1 MIKRIEIKPDEEM
14 LKHWVDTLIPPY
26 DVFFFQELSNIDVID
41 KNLITT
47 KKYIQ
52 NFSDI
57 SYINAYEHWN
67 VKNNSKF
74 VYVDYKN
81 NLLSNENNRN
91 YIYKQQ
97 IKCCRGLILQDN
109 TIITNWL
116 FNTLTYNDKKNLT
129 IKYAKEIDDWYGYI
143 NEKIPSHI
151 KKIANKFVKVDGCNC
166 LATTIYAVSKNNDIL
181 LQWMTENEFLIKLK
195 ELNYQKV
202 EGTYRNN
209 DVVVFKNK
217 SKIIHAVIVLMKN
230 CF

>member
-1 MIKRIEIKPDEEM
+1 MCYNKNMIKKIEIKPDEEM
-14 LKHWVDTLIPPY
+14 LKHWVNTLIPPY

-52 NFSDI
+52 TFSDI
-57 SYINAYEHWN
+57 TYINAYEHWN

-74 VYVDYKN
+74 VYIDYKN
-81 NLLSNENNRN
+81 NLLSNENIRD

-97 IKCCRGLILQDN
+97 IKCCRGLILQDK
-109 TIITNWL
+109 TIISNWL
-116 FNTLTYNDKKNLT
+116 FNTLTYNNKKNLT

-151 KKIANKFVKVDGCNC
+151 KKIANKFVKFDGCNC
-166 LATTIYAVSKNNDIL
+166 LSTTIYAVSKNNDIL

-217 SKIIHAVIVLMKN
+217 SK
-230 CF
+230 F